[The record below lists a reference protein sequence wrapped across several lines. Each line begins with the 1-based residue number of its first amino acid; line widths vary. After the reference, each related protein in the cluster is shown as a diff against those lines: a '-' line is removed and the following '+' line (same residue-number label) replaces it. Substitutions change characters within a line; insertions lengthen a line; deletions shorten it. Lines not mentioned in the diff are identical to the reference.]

1 MRQLVTLENISEI
14 RPIPDADAI
23 EVARVRGWDVVVKKG
38 EFKVNEEVLYF
49 EIDSFLPIS
58 DPRFSFL
65 EPRGVRVQDGVT
77 GHVLKTVRL
86 RGQYSQGLIK
96 PVSEFPEGIP
106 EIAKFDPPLPAG
118 LEGSVEGQ
126 FLYTFA
132 PKTDAER
139 IQNLGRVLPEILSHE
154 WIATEK
160 IDGTSTTIVNDG
172 GTIRICSRNWEISRP
187 SARFDLAD
195 KLNLAEILP
204 VDHTIQGEYYGEN
217 IQGNP
222 LGIKGTDF
230 KAFNLYK
237 KTDNGPVAIPFNEWP
252 DALVPLQVPVLP
264 LTLPK
269 TIDEILEQ
277 VDGLKSVI
285 APQRLSEGIVWQG
298 PKGFDFLGNRPGF
311 KALSNKYDIAKN
323 KKLYKDLASR

>member
-1 MRQLVTLENISEI
+1 MRQLVTLETISEI
-14 RPIPDADAI
+14 NPIPDADAI
-23 EVARVRGWDVVVKKG
+23 EVAKVRGWNVVTKKG
-38 EFKVNEEVLYF
+38 EFREGEEILYF
-49 EIDSFLPIS
+49 EVDSLLPIS
-58 DPRFSFL
+58 DPRFAFL

-96 PVSEFPEGIP
+96 PVFEFPEGIP

-118 LEGSVEGQ
+118 LEGSIEGQ
-126 FLYTFA
+126 FLYEFA

-154 WIATEK
+154 WTATEK
-160 IDGTSTTIVNDG
+160 IDGTSTTIVNDS

-204 VDHTIQGEYYGEN
+204 VDHTLQGEYFGEN
-217 IQGNP
+217 IQNNP

-230 KAFNLYK
+230 RAFNLYQ
-237 KTDNGPVAIPFNEWP
+237 KTDNGPVVVPFDLWP
-252 DALVPLQVPVLP
+252 AALVPLQVPVLP
-264 LTLPK
+264 LTLPQ
-269 TIDEILEQ
+269 TIDDIVEQ
-277 VDGLKSVI
+277 ADGLKSQI
-285 APQRLSEGIVWQG
+285 APQRLAEGIVWQG

-311 KALSNKYDIAKN
+311 KAISNKY
-323 KKLYKDLASR
+323 LARQK